1 MQPRLRCADTTREL
15 ILAAARRR
23 FLEES
28 YENVGLRDIARD
40 VGVDVALVGR
50 YLGSKENLF
59 HEVLR
64 GRISDWLDPSIGP
77 DELPAFLARMVLRKD
92 EAEDREDLARFLIIL
107 RSACSPKASELVRTA
122 FREDVIEPV
131 ARLLPGPQA
140 ELRVAIAFS
149 VLTGTTMM
157 RTFMGVEP
165 LLACQEPALEQKLTN
180 LLTDALFGDLC
191 EGPAERSGGS
201 KHWSTAH

>member
-1 MQPRLRCADTTREL
+1 MSPRAKCAASTRDTM
-15 ILAAARRR
+15 LACARRR

-50 YLGSKENLF
+50 YFGSKENLF

-64 GRISDWLDPSIGP
+64 GTRCDWLDAGIGAE
-77 DELPAFLARMVLRKD
+77 ELPAFLAAMVLRKE
-92 EAEDREDLARFLIIL
+92 EAEDREDLDRLLIIL
-107 RSACSPKASELVRTA
+107 RSASSPKASELVRTA

-131 ARLLPGPQA
+131 ARLLPGPDA

-149 VLTGTTMM
+149 IVTGTSVM

-165 LLACQEPALEQKLTN
+165 LLGCEERALEDKLAR
-180 LLTDALFGDLC
+180 LLKDALIGD
-191 EGPAERSGGS
+191 PVPTSG
-201 KHWSTAH
+201 

>member
-1 MQPRLRCADTTREL
+1 MM
-15 ILAAARRR
+15 LAAARRR

-64 GRISDWLDPSIGP
+64 GMRCDWLDPTVGP
-77 DELPAFLARMVLRKD
+77 NELPAFLAQLVLRKD
-92 EAEDREDLARFLIIL
+92 EAEDREDLDRLLIIL
-107 RSACSPKASELVRTA
+107 RSASSPQASELVRRS

-131 ARLLPGPQA
+131 ARLLPGPDA
-140 ELRVAIAFS
+140 ELRVALAFS
-149 VLTGTTMM
+149 VITGISVM
-157 RTFMGVEP
+157 RTFMGLEP
-165 LLACQEPALEQKLTN
+165 LLKCDETVLARNLT
-180 LLTDALFGDLC
+180 LLLQDALLG
-191 EGPAERSGGS
+191 EAGEPIEKAERAPGAAS
-201 KHWSTAH
+201 

>member
-1 MQPRLRCADTTREL
+1 MSPRAKCAASTRDTM
-15 ILAAARRR
+15 LASARRR

-50 YLGSKENLF
+50 YFGSKENLF

-64 GRISDWLDPSIGP
+64 GMRCDWLDTDIDAEALPS
-77 DELPAFLARMVLRKD
+77 FLASMVLRQ
-92 EAEDREDLARFLIIL
+92 EESEDREDLDRLLIIL
-107 RSACSPKASELVRTA
+107 RSASSPKASELVRTA

-131 ARLLPGPQA
+131 ARLLKGADA
-140 ELRVAIAFS
+140 ERRVAVAFS
-149 VLTGTTMM
+149 ILTGTTVM

-165 LLACQEPALEQKLTN
+165 LLACCQQGLEQKLTR
-180 LLTDALFGDLC
+180 LLREAL
-191 EGPAERSGGS
+191 
-201 KHWSTAH
+201 ST

>member
-1 MQPRLRCADTTREL
+1 MPPRAKCAASTRDTM
-15 ILAAARRR
+15 LASARRR

-50 YLGSKENLF
+50 YFGSKENLF

-64 GRISDWLDPSIGP
+64 GMRCDWLDSDVKA
-77 DELPAFLARMVLRKD
+77 DELPAFLAAMVLRKE
-92 EAEDREDLARFLIIL
+92 EAEDREDLDRLLIIL
-107 RSACSPKASELVRTA
+107 RSASSPKASELVRTA

-131 ARLLPGPQA
+131 ARLLDVPDA
-140 ELRVAIAFS
+140 ELRVAVAFS
-149 VLTGTTMM
+149 ILTGTSVM

-165 LLACQEPALEQKLTN
+165 LLACCEHGLERKLTR
-180 LLTDALFGDLC
+180 LLTEAL
-191 EGPAERSGGS
+191 SG
-201 KHWSTAH
+201 

>member
-50 YLGSKENLF
+50 YLGSKESLF

-64 GRISDWLDPSIGP
+64 GMRCDWLDPAVGP
-77 DELPAFLARMVLRKD
+77 DELPTFLARMVLRKD
-92 EAEDREDLARFLIIL
+92 EAEDREDLDRLLIIL
-107 RSACSPKASELVRTA
+107 RSASSPKAAELVRTA

-131 ARLLPGPQA
+131 ARLLPGPDA
-140 ELRVAIAFS
+140 ELRVAVAFS
-149 VLTGTTMM
+149 VLTGTTVM

-165 LLACQEPALEQKLTN
+165 LLACDDHALERKLAA
-180 LLTDALFGDLC
+180 LLTDALSGDLR
-191 EGPAERSGGS
+191 EGPADTEIQS
-201 KHWSTAH
+201 

>member
-1 MQPRLRCADTTREL
+1 MQPHPRCSVSTRDRM
-15 ILAAARRR
+15 LAVARRR

-50 YLGSKENLF
+50 YFGSKENLF

-64 GRISDWLDPSIGP
+64 GARCEWLDPCVSR
-77 DELPAFLARMVLRKD
+77 DELPAYLARMVLRKD
-92 EAEDREDLARFLIIL
+92 EAEDREDLDRLLIIL
-107 RSACSPKASELVRTA
+107 RSASSPKAAELVRTA

-131 ARLLPGPQA
+131 ARLIPGPDA
-140 ELRVAIAFS
+140 ELRVAVAFS
-149 VLTGTTMM
+149 VLTGTSVM

-165 LLACQEPALEQKLTN
+165 LLACDEAALEAKLAG
-180 LLTDALFGDLC
+180 LLTDALFG
-191 EGPAERSGGS
+191 EAP
-201 KHWSTAH
+201 TAR